1 MGALFRDRH
10 AQNISRIRPSLIR
23 IEGGSTRKSGIG
35 LAAVLALGMS
45 GAGAADADCNRE
57 CLAGVTNAYQI
68 EAVLTA
74 VPCQMESGW

>member
-1 MGALFRDRH
+1 M
-10 AQNISRIRPSLIR
+10 
-23 IEGGSTRKSGIG
+23 RKPGLG

-68 EAVLTA
+68 EVVLTA
-74 VPCQMESGW
+74 VPYQMESGW